1 MAWRVTLIVF
11 TCVAGVAVGI
21 YVAGGGYQAVRLLA
35 RTAPLEPSPPASQL
49 GRMVAR
55 LGGLLRGW
63 LALMVA
69 GVVGAAVSDFDHD
82 RHAGP
87 VEMAQLLLVVAGAIA
102 LWWSLSVAVT
112 VWRIAHQPRTR
123 LARAYGPFEVAM
135 SCVMIGIVA
144 MYGLAEAGQGIGWLA
159 GQ

>member
-1 MAWRVTLIVF
+1 MIVVG
-11 TCVAGVAVGI
+11 CAAGFCFGI

-35 RTAPLEPSPPASQL
+35 HTPPLDPSPPRSQL
-49 GRMVAR
+49 GQMLAR
-55 LGGLLRGW
+55 FGGLLRGW

-69 GVVGAAVSDFDHD
+69 GVVGSAVSDFDHD

-87 VEMAQLLLVVAGAIA
+87 VEMAQLFLMVAGAIA

-112 VWRIAHQPRTR
+112 VWRIAHQPKKH

-135 SCVMIGIVA
+135 SCVMIG
-144 MYGLAEAGQGIGWLA
+144 LAALFALVEAGQAIGWLTA
-159 GQ
+159 H